1 MKIAF
6 QNFVWYN
13 YGQSM
18 RAKRGFDMRSK
29 VVKVI
34 LLITIASFCLFAY
47 GFVSGVNDVLN
58 PKASNLIKKTDVV
71 AKEKK
76 KTGTLQIVSLGD
88 SLTRGVGDKEGIG
101 YVGRMKED
109 LQKDYKQKIALTN
122 LAVSG
127 AKMPDLLK
135 QIESNGAQYSIKQ
148 ADVIVLTIGGNDLFP
163 GWESLGKIDLE
174 TYRPDTE
181 TFQNEAKKIIEEIRK
196 LNTDSPIF
204 WLGLYNP
211 FEDVED
217 LKGSSNI
224 VVDWNAS
231 LEKLALNDK
240 NVYITPTFDLFQNRG
255 KDLLYSDH
263 FHPNEVGYTYMAERL
278 VQNVVSKLKL
288 EQGGVKW
295 RRYFP
300 YET

>member
-6 QNFVWYN
+6 QNCVWYN

-101 YVGRMKED
+101 YIGRMKED

-135 QIESNGAQYSIKQ
+135 QIESSGAQYSIKQ

-196 LNTDSPIF
+196 LNTDSLIF

-255 KDLLYSDH
+255 KELLYSDH
-263 FHPNEVGYTYMAERL
+263 FHPNEVGYTYMADRL

-288 EQGGVKW
+288 EQGGVK
-295 RRYFP
+295 
-300 YET
+300 

>member
-1 MKIAF
+1 
-6 QNFVWYN
+6 
-13 YGQSM
+13 M

-76 KTGTLQIVSLGD
+76 KMGTLQIVSLGD

-127 AKMPDLLK
+127 AKMPDLSK

-288 EQGGVKW
+288 EQGGVK
-295 RRYFP
+295 
-300 YET
+300 

>member
-1 MKIAF
+1 
-6 QNFVWYN
+6 
-13 YGQSM
+13 M

-47 GFVSGVNDVLN
+47 GFVSGVNDLLN

-76 KTGTLQIVSLGD
+76 KTGTLKIVSLGD

-101 YVGRMKED
+101 YIGRVKED
-109 LQKDYKQKIALTN
+109 LQKDYKQKVALTN

-135 QIESNGAQYSIKQ
+135 QMESSGAQYSIKQ

-163 GWESLGKIDLE
+163 GWESLGKVDLE

-263 FHPNEVGYTYMAERL
+263 FHPNEVGYTYMADRL
-278 VQNVVSKLKL
+278 VQNVASKLKL
-288 EQGGVKW
+288 EQGGVK
-295 RRYFP
+295 
-300 YET
+300 

>member
-1 MKIAF
+1 
-6 QNFVWYN
+6 
-13 YGQSM
+13 M

-58 PKASNLIKKTDVV
+58 PKASSLIKKTDVV

-76 KTGTLQIVSLGD
+76 KTGTLQVVSLGD

-101 YVGRMKED
+101 YIGRMKED
-109 LQKDYKQKIALTN
+109 LQKDYKQKVALTN

-135 QIESNGAQYSIKQ
+135 QIESSGAQYSIKQ

-181 TFQNEAKKIIEEIRK
+181 TFQNEAKKIIEQIRK

-288 EQGGVKW
+288 EQGGVK
-295 RRYFP
+295 
-300 YET
+300 

>member
-135 QIESNGAQYSIKQ
+135 QIQSNGAQYSIKQ

-288 EQGGVKW
+288 EQGGVK
-295 RRYFP
+295 
-300 YET
+300 

>member
-13 YGQSM
+13 YGQSK

-58 PKASNLIKKTDVV
+58 PKASSLIKKTDVV

-76 KTGTLQIVSLGD
+76 KTGTLQVVSLGD

-101 YVGRMKED
+101 YIGRMKED
-109 LQKDYKQKIALTN
+109 LQKDYKQKVALTN

-135 QIESNGAQYSIKQ
+135 QIESSGAQYSIKQ

-181 TFQNEAKKIIEEIRK
+181 TFQNEAKKIIEQIRK

-278 VQNVVSKLKL
+278 VQNVVSRLKL
-288 EQGGVKW
+288 EQGGVK
-295 RRYFP
+295 
-300 YET
+300 

>member
-6 QNFVWYN
+6 QNCVWYN

-76 KTGTLQIVSLGD
+76 KTGTLKIVSLGD

-101 YVGRMKED
+101 YIGRVKED
-109 LQKDYKQKIALTN
+109 LQKDYKQKVALTN

-135 QIESNGAQYSIKQ
+135 QMESSGAQYSIKQ

-163 GWESLGKIDLE
+163 GWESLGKVDLE

-181 TFQNEAKKIIEEIRK
+181 TFQNEAKKIIEKIRK

-263 FHPNEVGYTYMAERL
+263 FHPNEVGYTYMADRL
-278 VQNVVSKLKL
+278 VQNVASKLKL
-288 EQGGVKW
+288 EQGGVK
-295 RRYFP
+295 
-300 YET
+300 

>member
-148 ADVIVLTIGGNDLFP
+148 AGVIVLTIGGNDLFP
-163 GWESLGKIDLE
+163 GWESLGKIDLD

-288 EQGGVKW
+288 EQGGVK
-295 RRYFP
+295 
-300 YET
+300 

>member
-6 QNFVWYN
+6 QNCVWYN

-34 LLITIASFCLFAY
+34 LLIIIASFCLFAY

-58 PKASNLIKKTDVV
+58 PRASNLIKKTDVV

-88 SLTRGVGDKEGIG
+88 SLTRGVGDREGIG
-101 YVGRMKED
+101 YIGRMKED
-109 LQKDYKQKIALTN
+109 LQKDYKQKVALTN

-288 EQGGVKW
+288 EQGGVK
-295 RRYFP
+295 
-300 YET
+300 

>member
-135 QIESNGAQYSIKQ
+135 QIESSGAQYSIKQ

-231 LEKLALNDK
+231 LEKLALNNK

-263 FHPNEVGYTYMAERL
+263 FHPNEVGYTYMADRL

-288 EQGGVKW
+288 EQGGVK
-295 RRYFP
+295 
-300 YET
+300 

>member
-6 QNFVWYN
+6 QNCVWYN

-18 RAKRGFDMRSK
+18 RVKRGFDMRSK

-58 PKASNLIKKTDVV
+58 PRASNLIKKTDVV

-101 YVGRMKED
+101 YIGRMKED
-109 LQKDYKQKIALTN
+109 LQKDYKKKVALTN

-181 TFQNEAKKIIEEIRK
+181 TFQNEAKKIIGEIRK

-231 LEKLALNDK
+231 LEKLAINNK

-263 FHPNEVGYTYMAERL
+263 FHPNEVGYTYMADRL

-288 EQGGVKW
+288 EQGGVK
-295 RRYFP
+295 
-300 YET
+300 

>member
-6 QNFVWYN
+6 QNCVWYN

-135 QIESNGAQYSIKQ
+135 QIESSGAQYSIKQ

-288 EQGGVKW
+288 EQGGIK
-295 RRYFP
+295 
-300 YET
+300 

>member
-6 QNFVWYN
+6 QNCVWYN

-76 KTGTLQIVSLGD
+76 ETGTLQIVSLGD

-101 YVGRMKED
+101 YIGRTKED
-109 LQKDYKQKIALTN
+109 LQKDYKQKVALTN

-135 QIESNGAQYSIKQ
+135 QIESSGAQYSIKQ

-231 LEKLALNDK
+231 LEKLAINNK

-263 FHPNEVGYTYMAERL
+263 FHPNEVGYTYMADRL
-278 VQNVVSKLKL
+278 VQNVASKLKL
-288 EQGGVKW
+288 EQGGVK
-295 RRYFP
+295 
-300 YET
+300 

>member
-76 KTGTLQIVSLGD
+76 KMGTLQIVSLGD

-240 NVYITPTFDLFQNRG
+240 NVYITPTFDLFQNHG

-288 EQGGVKW
+288 EQGGVK
-295 RRYFP
+295 
-300 YET
+300 

>member
-1 MKIAF
+1 
-6 QNFVWYN
+6 
-13 YGQSM
+13 M

-76 KTGTLQIVSLGD
+76 ETGTLQIVSLGD

-101 YVGRMKED
+101 YIGRTKED
-109 LQKDYKQKIALTN
+109 LQKDYKQKVALTN

-135 QIESNGAQYSIKQ
+135 QIESSGAQYSIKQ

-231 LEKLALNDK
+231 LEKLAINNK

-263 FHPNEVGYTYMAERL
+263 FHPNEVGYTYMADRL
-278 VQNVVSKLKL
+278 VQNVASKLKL
-288 EQGGVKW
+288 EQGGVK
-295 RRYFP
+295 
-300 YET
+300 

>member
-1 MKIAF
+1 
-6 QNFVWYN
+6 
-13 YGQSM
+13 M

-135 QIESNGAQYSIKQ
+135 QIESSGAQYSIKQ

-196 LNTDSPIF
+196 LNANSRIF

-288 EQGGVKW
+288 EQGGVK
-295 RRYFP
+295 
-300 YET
+300 

>member
-6 QNFVWYN
+6 QNGVWYN

-109 LQKDYKQKIALTN
+109 LQKDYKQKVALTN

-135 QIESNGAQYSIKQ
+135 QIESSGAQYSIKQ

-163 GWESLGKIDLE
+163 GWDSLGKIDLE

-231 LEKLALNDK
+231 LEKLAINNK

-263 FHPNEVGYTYMAERL
+263 FHPNEIGYTYMADRL
-278 VQNVVSKLKL
+278 VQNVASKLKL
-288 EQGGVKW
+288 EQGGVK
-295 RRYFP
+295 
-300 YET
+300 

>member
-1 MKIAF
+1 
-6 QNFVWYN
+6 
-13 YGQSM
+13 M

-34 LLITIASFCLFAY
+34 LLITIASFCVFAY

-135 QIESNGAQYSIKQ
+135 QIESSGAQYSIKQ

-240 NVYITPTFDLFQNRG
+240 NVYITPTFDLFQNLG

-288 EQGGVKW
+288 EQGGVK
-295 RRYFP
+295 
-300 YET
+300 

>member
-1 MKIAF
+1 M
-6 QNFVWYN
+6 
-13 YGQSM
+13 
-18 RAKRGFDMRSK
+18 
-29 VVKVI
+29 VKVI

-148 ADVIVLTIGGNDLFP
+148 ADVIVLTIGGMICSQAGNR
-163 GWESLGKIDLE
+163 LGK
-174 TYRPDTE
+174 
-181 TFQNEAKKIIEEIRK
+181 
-196 LNTDSPIF
+196 
-204 WLGLYNP
+204 
-211 FEDVED
+211 
-217 LKGSSNI
+217 
-224 VVDWNAS
+224 
-231 LEKLALNDK
+231 
-240 NVYITPTFDLFQNRG
+240 
-255 KDLLYSDH
+255 
-263 FHPNEVGYTYMAERL
+263 
-278 VQNVVSKLKL
+278 
-288 EQGGVKW
+288 
-295 RRYFP
+295 
-300 YET
+300 

>member
-1 MKIAF
+1 
-6 QNFVWYN
+6 
-13 YGQSM
+13 
-18 RAKRGFDMRSK
+18 MRSK

-240 NVYITPTFDLFQNRG
+240 NVYITPTFDLFQNHG

-288 EQGGVKW
+288 EQGGVK
-295 RRYFP
+295 
-300 YET
+300 

>member
-1 MKIAF
+1 
-6 QNFVWYN
+6 
-13 YGQSM
+13 M

-101 YVGRMKED
+101 YVGRMKEH

-163 GWESLGKIDLE
+163 GWESLGKIDLD

-288 EQGGVKW
+288 EQGGVK
-295 RRYFP
+295 
-300 YET
+300 

>member
-1 MKIAF
+1 
-6 QNFVWYN
+6 
-13 YGQSM
+13 M

-101 YVGRMKED
+101 YIGRVKED
-109 LQKDYKQKIALTN
+109 LQRDYKQKVALTN

-135 QIESNGAQYSIKQ
+135 QMESSGAQYSIKQ

-163 GWESLGKIDLE
+163 GWESLGKVDLE
-174 TYRPDTE
+174 TYRSDTE

-255 KDLLYSDH
+255 KELLYSDH
-263 FHPNEVGYTYMAERL
+263 FHPNEVGYTYMADRL

-288 EQGGVKW
+288 EQGGVK
-295 RRYFP
+295 
-300 YET
+300 

>member
-224 VVDWNAS
+224 VVDWNTS

-288 EQGGVKW
+288 EQGGVK
-295 RRYFP
+295 
-300 YET
+300 

>member
-6 QNFVWYN
+6 QNCVWYN

-101 YVGRMKED
+101 YIGRMKED
-109 LQKDYKQKIALTN
+109 LQKDYKQKVALTN

-135 QIESNGAQYSIKQ
+135 QMESSGARYSIKQ

-231 LEKLALNDK
+231 LEKLALNNK

-263 FHPNEVGYTYMAERL
+263 FHPNEVGYTYMADRL
-278 VQNVVSKLKL
+278 VQNVASKLKL
-288 EQGGVKW
+288 EQGGVK
-295 RRYFP
+295 
-300 YET
+300 

>member
-6 QNFVWYN
+6 QNCVWYN

-76 KTGTLQIVSLGD
+76 KTGALQIVSLGD

-101 YVGRMKED
+101 YIGRMKED
-109 LQKDYKQKIALTN
+109 LQKDYKQRVALTN

-135 QIESNGAQYSIKQ
+135 QIESSGAQYSIKQ

-174 TYRPDTE
+174 TYRPDTA

-231 LEKLALNDK
+231 LEKLAINNK

-263 FHPNEVGYTYMAERL
+263 FHPNEIGYTYMADRL

-288 EQGGVKW
+288 EQGGVK
-295 RRYFP
+295 
-300 YET
+300 

>member
-6 QNFVWYN
+6 QNCVWYN

-58 PKASNLIKKTDVV
+58 PRASNLIKKTDVV

-101 YVGRMKED
+101 YIGRMKED
-109 LQKDYKQKIALTN
+109 LQKDYKQKVALTN

-217 LKGSSNI
+217 LKGASNI

-231 LEKLALNDK
+231 LEKLAINNK

-263 FHPNEVGYTYMAERL
+263 FHPNEVGYTYMADRL

-288 EQGGVKW
+288 EQGGVK
-295 RRYFP
+295 
-300 YET
+300 

>member
-1 MKIAF
+1 
-6 QNFVWYN
+6 
-13 YGQSM
+13 M

-34 LLITIASFCLFAY
+34 LLITIVSFCLFAY

-101 YVGRMKED
+101 YIGRMKED

-135 QIESNGAQYSIKQ
+135 QMESSGAQYSIKQ

-231 LEKLALNDK
+231 LEKLAVNNK

-263 FHPNEVGYTYMAERL
+263 FHPNEVGYTYMADRL
-278 VQNVVSKLKL
+278 VQNVASKLKL
-288 EQGGVKW
+288 EQGGVK
-295 RRYFP
+295 
-300 YET
+300 

>member
-6 QNFVWYN
+6 QNCVWYN

-71 AKEKK
+71 AKEKR

-101 YVGRMKED
+101 YIGRTKED
-109 LQKDYKQKIALTN
+109 LQKNYKQKIALTN

-135 QIESNGAQYSIKQ
+135 QIESSGAQYSIKQ

-231 LEKLALNDK
+231 LEKLAINNK

-263 FHPNEVGYTYMAERL
+263 FHPNEVGYTYMADRL
-278 VQNVVSKLKL
+278 VQNVTSKLKL
-288 EQGGVKW
+288 EQGGVK
-295 RRYFP
+295 
-300 YET
+300 

>member
-1 MKIAF
+1 
-6 QNFVWYN
+6 
-13 YGQSM
+13 M

-58 PKASNLIKKTDVV
+58 PKASNLVKKNDVV

-101 YVGRMKED
+101 YIGRMKED
-109 LQKDYKQKIALTN
+109 LQKDYKQKVALTN

-135 QIESNGAQYSIKQ
+135 QIESSGAQYSIKQ

-181 TFQNEAKKIIEEIRK
+181 TFQSEAKKIIEEIRK
-196 LNTDSPIF
+196 VNTDSPIF

-231 LEKLALNDK
+231 LEKLALTDK

-278 VQNVVSKLKL
+278 VQNVASKLKL
-288 EQGGVKW
+288 EQGGVK
-295 RRYFP
+295 
-300 YET
+300 

>member
-76 KTGTLQIVSLGD
+76 KAGTLQVVSLGD

-101 YVGRMKED
+101 YIGRMKED
-109 LQKDYKQKIALTN
+109 LQKDYKQKVALTN

-135 QIESNGAQYSIKQ
+135 QIESSGAQYSIKQ
-148 ADVIVLTIGGNDLFP
+148 ADVIALTIGGNDLFP
-163 GWESLGKIDLE
+163 GWESLGKMDLE

-217 LKGSSNI
+217 LKESSNI

-231 LEKLALNDK
+231 LEKLALHDK

-263 FHPNEVGYTYMAERL
+263 FHPNEVGYTYIAERL
-278 VQNVVSKLKL
+278 VRNVVSKLKL
-288 EQGGVKW
+288 EQGGVK
-295 RRYFP
+295 
-300 YET
+300 

>member
-288 EQGGVKW
+288 EQGGGK
-295 RRYFP
+295 
-300 YET
+300 

>member
-6 QNFVWYN
+6 QNCVWYN

-58 PKASNLIKKTDVV
+58 PKSSNLIKKTDVV

-101 YVGRMKED
+101 YIGRMKED
-109 LQKDYKQKIALTN
+109 LQKDYKQKVALTN

-231 LEKLALNDK
+231 LEKLAINNK
-240 NVYITPTFDLFQNRG
+240 NVYITPTFDLFQNPG

-263 FHPNEVGYTYMAERL
+263 FHPNEVGYTYMADRL

-288 EQGGVKW
+288 EQGGVK
-295 RRYFP
+295 
-300 YET
+300 

>member
-6 QNFVWYN
+6 RKFVWYN
-13 YGQSM
+13 YGQSIA
-18 RAKRGFDMRSK
+18 AKRGFDMRSK
-29 VVKVI
+29 LVKVI

-58 PKASNLIKKTDVV
+58 PKASKLITKTDVV
-71 AKEKK
+71 EKEKK
-76 KTGTLQIVSLGD
+76 KTGTLQVVSLGD

-101 YVGRMKED
+101 YIGRMKEN
-109 LQKDYKQKIALTN
+109 LQKDYKQKVALSN

-135 QIESNGAQYSIKQ
+135 QIESSGAQYSIKQ

-217 LKGSSNI
+217 LRGSSNI

-288 EQGGVKW
+288 EQGGIK
-295 RRYFP
+295 
-300 YET
+300 

>member
-6 QNFVWYN
+6 QNCVWYN

-196 LNTDSPIF
+196 LNTDSSIF

-288 EQGGVKW
+288 EQGGVK
-295 RRYFP
+295 
-300 YET
+300 

>member
-6 QNFVWYN
+6 QNCVWYN

-58 PKASNLIKKTDVV
+58 PRASNLIKKTDVV

-101 YVGRMKED
+101 YIGRMKED
-109 LQKDYKQKIALTN
+109 LQKDYKQKVALTN

-127 AKMPDLLK
+127 AKMSDLLK

-231 LEKLALNDK
+231 LEKLAINNK

-263 FHPNEVGYTYMAERL
+263 FHPNEVGYTYMADRL

-288 EQGGVKW
+288 EQGGVK
-295 RRYFP
+295 
-300 YET
+300 

>member
-58 PKASNLIKKTDVV
+58 PKASSLIKKTDVV

-76 KTGTLQIVSLGD
+76 KTGTLQVVSLGD

-101 YVGRMKED
+101 YIGRMKED
-109 LQKDYKQKIALTN
+109 LQKDYKQKVALTN

-135 QIESNGAQYSIKQ
+135 QIESSGAQYSIKQ

-181 TFQNEAKKIIEEIRK
+181 TFQNEAKKIIEQIRK

-288 EQGGVKW
+288 EQGGVK
-295 RRYFP
+295 
-300 YET
+300 